1 MAAYLK
7 NIFSKFRQVVRNRQV
22 TIVRHVLRPFLAIA
36 TIVLL
41 ATYICLYFIS
51 ELKPAL
57 LIQFVSLAVA
67 LYALYRTTTF
77 HGKVT
82 FGTIPAIASEI
93 ASHTRGNAIGYHKF
107 IITNSF
113 NSIVYAQIQAVT
125 TLDSSVEVDLTQF
138 PVGIILAPSSVSE
151 MEAIVPIMPGAE
163 NLKVAVSILVLLSSG
178 RKIEKTILLFV

>member
-1 MAAYLK
+1 MAANLK
-7 NIFSKFRQVVRNRQV
+7 NIFSKSPQVVRNRQV
-22 TIVRHVLRPFLAIA
+22 IIVRHVLRPFLAIA

-41 ATYICLYFIS
+41 ATCICLYFTS
-51 ELKPAL
+51 ALKPPL
-57 LIQFVSLAVA
+57 LIQLVSLVVA

-82 FGTIPAIASEI
+82 FGIIPTIPSEI
-93 ASHTRGNAIGYHKF
+93 ASDTQGKAIGYHKF

-125 TLDSSVEVDLTQF
+125 TLDSSVEVDLSQF

-151 MEAIVPIMPGAE
+151 MEAIVPIIPGAE
-163 NLKVAVSILVLLSSG
+163 NLTVGVSILVLLSSG
-178 RKIEKTILLFV
+178 RRIEKTILISI